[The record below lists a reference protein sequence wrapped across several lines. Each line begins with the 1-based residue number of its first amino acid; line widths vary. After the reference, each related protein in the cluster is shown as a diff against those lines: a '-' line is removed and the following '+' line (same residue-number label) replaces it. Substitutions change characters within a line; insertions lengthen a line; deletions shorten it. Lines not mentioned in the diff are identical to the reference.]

1 MSTKTKKADKEKE
14 TSSKEAA
21 TPAAKKN
28 SPKVTKKTS
37 TKKPKTMAELLGQV
51 KQAIIIPQ
59 KDERIT
65 GKIVEK
71 QKNAL
76 VIDISAK
83 TLAAVGS
90 KEFEIAREYIDE
102 LKEGQEIE
110 VTVLSIDANRG
121 YIPVSLRQAA
131 VDAKWEI
138 FEEALEEDK
147 ELSAKGLETNKGGMI
162 VSVSGVRGF
171 VPSSQFGKDYMGKI
185 DDLLNKT
192 FKVKAIE
199 VDREK
204 NRLIFSERHVSEA
217 GELALRDSALGA
229 VEAKAIYEGVVSGVM
244 HFGLFVTV
252 EIPVEG
258 EDNVGHIE
266 GLVHISEIS
275 WEKVDHPK
283 NYHKVGDRIKVKVLG
298 VDEKTNKLNLSIKQL
313 SDDPWKGIDKN
324 YPVGTTLTGT
334 VSRVEAFGVF
344 LNVEDG
350 VDGLIHASKLNPDET
365 YEKGAEVTVTV
376 ESVDPERRRMSLS
389 PILTEVPV
397 GYK

>member
-1 MSTKTKKADKEKE
+1 MNTKDDKPKKVKKA
-14 TSSKEAA
+14 
-21 TPAAKKN
+21 
-28 SPKVTKKTS
+28 SPKKS
-37 TKKPKTMAELLGQV
+37 QKPQSMAELLQQV
-51 KQAIIIPQ
+51 DRAIVVPH

-65 GKIVEK
+65 GTIVEK
-71 QKNAL
+71 KKNAL
-76 VIDISAK
+76 VIDINAK

-90 KEFEIAREYIDE
+90 REFEIAQDYIDE

-110 VTVLSIDANRG
+110 VTVVSEDSSRGG

-138 FEEALEEDK
+138 FEESLEKDK
-147 ELSAKGLETNKGGMI
+147 ELTAKGLETNKGGMI
-162 VSVSGVRGF
+162 VEVSGVRGF

-185 DDLLNKT
+185 DDLL
-192 FKVKAIE
+192 FKNFQVKAIE

-217 GELALRDSALGA
+217 DELALRDSALTAVKAGA
-229 VEAKAIYEGVVSGVM
+229 VYEGVVSGVM

-252 EIPVEG
+252 EIPIDG
-258 EDNVGHIE
+258 QDSVGHIE

-275 WEKVDHPK
+275 WEKVEHPK
-283 NYHKVGDRIKVKVLG
+283 NYHQVGNRIKVKVLG
-298 VDEKTNKLNLSIKQL
+298 IDEKTNKLNLSVKQL
-313 SDDPWKGIDKN
+313 SNDPWTEIDKG
-324 YPVGTTLTGT
+324 YPVGTTLTG
-334 VSRVEAFGVF
+334 VISRVEPFGVF
-344 LNVEDG
+344 VNVEDG
-350 VDGLIHASKLNPDET
+350 VDGLIHASKLNPEEV
-365 YEKGAEVTVTV
+365 YEKEAEVTVTV